1 MINKIN
7 EIIDEKKKY
16 QLQALRLEAENKR
29 LKEAI
34 KAIKASADTFDYW
47 NSCLTYAS
55 HVINEIKETV
65 EDVTDER

>member
-1 MINKIN
+1 MKID
-7 EIIDEKKKY
+7 IDAIFTEKAEY

-34 KAIKASADTFDYW
+34 KAIKASADTFNYW

-55 HVINEIKETV
+55 HVINEIKEII
-65 EDVTDER
+65 EGVTDER